1 MPKLP
6 NRVGDEPK
14 SQSCPLPA
22 VPGARQAWSRLSDP
36 DRCTMDSE
44 LPILLPAGHVLTVGS
59 HSFPVDTHTSL
70 PVEETATLVQML
82 PPIDPAG
89 TVNQVCSTLPV
100 CWSSSTTPPR
110 MSGSSQLADRP
121 T

>member
-1 MPKLP
+1 MPRLP
-6 NRVGDEPK
+6 NKVGEEPK
-14 SQSCPLPA
+14 SKSCPWPA
-22 VPGARQAWSRLSDP
+22 VPGARQACSRPSDP

-44 LPILLPAGHVLTVGS
+44 LPILLPAGQVFTAGS
-59 HSFPVDTHTSL
+59 HSFPVDTQTSL
-70 PVEETATLVQML
+70 PVDEAATLVQML

-89 TVNQVCSTLPV
+89 PVYQVCSTLPA

-110 MSGSSQLADRP
+110 ISGSSQLDERP